1 MAKKPANS
9 AAVVVPV
16 AEPINDISP
25 IEQTVNAF
33 EYAAWH
39 FGSAFARWRRDCLIA
54 MPANSLGGTEASI
67 LHVLHL
73 NGTPKGLSDVARLL
87 HRDDLANL
95 QYGLKKLLSLGFI
108 DKASNGASRRN
119 TTYLADRIRP
129 RDRRRLFAA
138 PARYAGSPRRQHV
151 RNAGRAAAGDLDFA
165 CDDRALRSGQH
176 DPFEPDRRRSGP
188 PAVRDKSQLQSMNSS
203 YELPLD

>member
-1 MAKKPANS
+1 VSKKPRNS
-9 AAVVVPV
+9 EPALAPA
-16 AEPINDISP
+16 AEPAADISP

-39 FGSAFARWRRDCLIA
+39 FGSAFARWRRDCLGA
-54 MPANSLGGTEASI
+54 MPASALGGTEASI

-108 DKASNGASRRN
+108 EKASNGASRRN
-119 TTYLADRIRP
+119 TTYLP
-129 RDRRRLFAA
+129 
-138 PARYAGSPRRQHV
+138 SSS
-151 RNAGRAAAGDLDFA
+151 GRAIIDAYVQHRRDTLVRLVGSMSGTQEALQQATSILHVMTGLYDQASTILSSQIGDTFG
-165 CDDRALRSGQH
+165 LR
-176 DPFEPDRRRSGP
+176 P
-188 PAVRDKSQLQSMNSS
+188 
-203 YELPLD
+203 

>member
-1 MAKKPANS
+1 MSKKQRNHGSVLALAPVGEPA
-9 AAVVVPV
+9 V
-16 AEPINDISP
+16 EISP

-39 FGSAFARWRRDCLIA
+39 FGSAFARWRRDCLGA
-54 MPANSLGGTEASI
+54 MPAKELGGTEASI

-108 DKASNGASRRN
+108 EKASNGASRRN
-119 TTYLADRIRP
+119 TTYVP
-129 RDRRRLFAA
+129 
-138 PARYAGSPRRQHV
+138 SES
-151 RNAGRAAAGDLDFA
+151 GRAIVDAYLQHRRDTLVRLVGSMSGTQQALQQATSILHVMTGLYDQASTILSSQIGDTLG
-165 CDDRALRSGQH
+165 LR
-176 DPFEPDRRRSGP
+176 P
-188 PAVRDKSQLQSMNSS
+188 
-203 YELPLD
+203 

>member
-1 MAKKPANS
+1 MAKKQAV
-9 AAVVVPV
+9 AAQTTALA
-16 AEPINDISP
+16 AEPAVDISP

-39 FGSAFARWRRDCLIA
+39 FGSAFARWRRDCLSA
-54 MPANSLGGTEASI
+54 MPTTALGGTEASI

-108 DKASNGASRRN
+108 EKASDGASRRN
-119 TTYLADRIRP
+119 TTYVPTESGTAIVDAYLQHRRDTLVRLVGSMSGTQEALQQATSILHVMTGLYDQASTILSSQIGDTLGLRP
-129 RDRRRLFAA
+129 
-138 PARYAGSPRRQHV
+138 
-151 RNAGRAAAGDLDFA
+151 
-165 CDDRALRSGQH
+165 
-176 DPFEPDRRRSGP
+176 
-188 PAVRDKSQLQSMNSS
+188 
-203 YELPLD
+203 

>member
-1 MAKKPANS
+1 M
-9 AAVVVPV
+9 
-16 AEPINDISP
+16 
-25 IEQTVNAF
+25 
-33 EYAAWH
+33 
-39 FGSAFARWRRDCLIA
+39 
-54 MPANSLGGTEASI
+54 
-67 LHVLHL
+67 LHL

-119 TTYLADRIRP
+119 TTYVPTESGRAIVDAYLQHR
-129 RDRRRLFAA
+129 RDTLVRLV
-138 PARYAGSPRRQHV
+138 GSMSGTQDS
-151 RNAGRAAAGDLDFA
+151 AAAGDLDFA

-176 DPFEPDRRRSGP
+176 DPVEPDRRRPGP

>member
-1 MAKKPANS
+1 MARKQAVPAQIK
-9 AAVVVPV
+9 APV
-16 AEPINDISP
+16 AEPTVDISP

-39 FGSAFARWRRDCLIA
+39 FGSAFARWRRDCLTA
-54 MPANSLGGTEASI
+54 MPTTALGGTEASI

-108 DKASNGASRRN
+108 EKASDGASRRN
-119 TTYLADRIRP
+119 TTYVP
-129 RDRRRLFAA
+129 TE
-138 PARYAGSPRRQHV
+138 S
-151 RNAGRAAAGDLDFA
+151 GRAIVDAYLQHRRDTLVRLVGSMSGTQDALQQATSILHVMTGLYDQASTILSSQIGDVPG
-165 CDDRALRSGQH
+165 LR
-176 DPFEPDRRRSGP
+176 P
-188 PAVRDKSQLQSMNSS
+188 
-203 YELPLD
+203 

>member
-9 AAVVVPV
+9 AAAVVPIN
-16 AEPINDISP
+16 EPINDISP

-54 MPANSLGGTEASI
+54 MPAANSLGGTEASI

-73 NGTPKGLSDVARLL
+73 NDTPKGLSDVARLL

-119 TTYLADRIRP
+119 TTYVP
-129 RDRRRLFAA
+129 TE
-138 PARYAGSPRRQHV
+138 S
-151 RNAGRAAAGDLDFA
+151 GRAIVDAYLQHRRDTLVRLVGSMSGTQGALQQATSILHVMTGLYDQASMILSSQIGDTPG
-165 CDDRALRSGQH
+165 LR
-176 DPFEPDRRRSGP
+176 P
-188 PAVRDKSQLQSMNSS
+188 
-203 YELPLD
+203 